1 MIEEIFLTI
10 TAIVFTGFGWFV
22 GKKSGIAQGIEDT
35 VDNLI
40 DQGYIKYK
48 GARSDPEVMKWNE
61 EK

>member
-1 MIEEIFLTI
+1 MEYLFILI
-10 TAIVFTGFGWFV
+10 AYVFGSAFGWYY
-22 GKKSGIAQGIEDT
+22 GKVNGMKQGIEDT

>member
-1 MIEEIFLTI
+1 MEYLFILI
-10 TAIVFTGFGWFV
+10 AYVFGSAFGWYY
-22 GKKSGIAQGIEDT
+22 GKVNGMKQGIADT

-61 EK
+61 E